1 MSPRAL
7 GLRQVRSA
15 QLARPPSGHRSAP
28 ARPPGARVLRLE
40 GALLA
45 PAGRVLP
52 GRLEEHMV
60 GVAGALAAGRRWDE
74 DLQVFPLVKRDWL
87 PSHTNF
93 NPRARVTAR
102 TEPRFL
108 RDPNGAP
115 PPLPYAV
122 LLNFPA
128 CLSRPSLKKGCLLW
142 LPVSPWPSW
151 FRQVVPERPRLIYS
165 TYPSFPRDFSKLHH
179 CLASR
184 QVLGCPVGVSYTGF

>member
-28 ARPPGARVLRLE
+28 ARQARGSSGWKVRSWRRPAASYREDLKNIWWGLR
-40 GALLA
+40 GHS
-45 PAGRVLP
+45 PRGQ
-52 GRLEEHMV
+52 G
-60 GVAGALAAGRRWDE
+60 WDE

-93 NPRARVTAR
+93 NPRARVTAPM
-102 TEPRFL
+102 EPRFL
-108 RDPNGAP
+108 GDPNGAP
-115 PPLPYAV
+115 QSFPFAV
-122 LLNFPA
+122 SLNFPA
-128 CLSRPSLKKGCLLW
+128 CLSRPSLEKGCLLW